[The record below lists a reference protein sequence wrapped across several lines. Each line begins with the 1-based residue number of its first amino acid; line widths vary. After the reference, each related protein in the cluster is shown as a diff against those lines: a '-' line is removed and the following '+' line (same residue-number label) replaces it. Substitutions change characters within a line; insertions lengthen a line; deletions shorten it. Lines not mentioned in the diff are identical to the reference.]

1 MWCIMAC
8 FAEWLRFRFMDLEI
22 GRGDMKHPVVY
33 KNICPKC
40 GREVKGIF
48 CEKCRVRPVR
58 REVTTY
64 KK

>member
-1 MWCIMAC
+1 MT
-8 FAEWLRFRFMDLEI
+8 RQ
-22 GRGDMKHPVVY
+22 PVVY
-33 KNICPKC
+33 KLICPRC

-58 REVTTY
+58 KEVTVY